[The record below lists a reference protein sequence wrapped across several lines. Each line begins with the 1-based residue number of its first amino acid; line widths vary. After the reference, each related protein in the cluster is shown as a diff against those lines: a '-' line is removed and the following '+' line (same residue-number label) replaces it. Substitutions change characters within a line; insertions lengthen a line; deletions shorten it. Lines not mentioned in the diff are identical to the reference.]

1 LLFQQAAAVPNRADT
16 PRMRNRSSG
25 RTQCKAGIKLK
36 KIYMMMKKMVVAA
49 KIELVNLE
57 HNHEFIT
64 DEAEKQHLRCNK
76 IRDAEFINFVDAM
89 HDSRVPQHCIV
100 DFISEMHDGSENL
113 PVTAQDLKNM

>member
-1 LLFQQAAAVPNRADT
+1 
-16 PRMRNRSSG
+16 
-25 RTQCKAGIKLK
+25 
-36 KIYMMMKKMVVAA
+36 MVVAA

-100 DFISEMHDGSENL
+100 DFISEMHDGPENV
-113 PVTAQDLKNM
+113 PVTAQDLKTCKQYFFVTCVYIKSHEYYYSKCVCNNFLCKQM

>member
-1 LLFQQAAAVPNRADT
+1 
-16 PRMRNRSSG
+16 
-25 RTQCKAGIKLK
+25 
-36 KIYMMMKKMVVAA
+36 MMMKKNVVAA

-76 IRDAEFINFVDAM
+76 SRDAEFINFVDAM

-100 DFISEMHDGSENL
+100 DFISDMHDRPENV
-113 PVTAQDLKNM
+113 PVTAQDLKTCKEFFVLTMYILSGIDITILNVLMVIFV